1 DGSFSI
7 VSGRCVFQIHLHIA
21 ELEKLHYIRDNLGF
35 GNIYVTGQS
44 ANFMVKAK
52 ADIITLINLFN
63 GQLFLEK
70 KQAQFADWVSAYN
83 LKYGTNL
90 TARPTRLN
98 HEPRVFLD
106 GLWPVATTS
115 SSSSTTTT
123 TSSPPA
129 TLSCVW
135 GCMRFVPVFFY
146 IVFSVFSINIFSF
159 FFRFFF
165 FFLFLFFSF
174 FINKIYYFVILF
186 FFYHFFISRFL

>member
-1 DGSFSI
+1 
-7 VSGRCVFQIHLHIA
+7 
-21 ELEKLHYIRDNLGF
+21 
-35 GNIYVTGQS
+35 
-44 ANFMVKAK
+44 MVKAK

-106 GLWPVATTS
+106 GL
-115 SSSSTTTT
+115 
-123 TSSPPA
+123 
-129 TLSCVW
+129 SCVW

-146 IVFSVFSINIFSF
+146 IVFSVFSINIFSLFFRYF
-159 FFRFFF
+159 FFVW
-165 FFLFLFFSF
+165 FLFFTF
-174 FINKIYYFVILF
+174 FIN
-186 FFYHFFISRFL
+186 